1 MFGSGENNNFKG
13 DIMEQNSASSKSK
26 NSAMFLENA
35 ELTLDE
41 ISRHPIIER
50 VAKRVAD
57 DVHTTSH
64 TAHNSHY
71 SSNA

>member
-1 MFGSGENNNFKG
+1 MEHNANPLNAKDSPMFSDNV
-13 DIMEQNSASSKSK
+13 
-26 NSAMFLENA
+26 

-50 VAKRVAD
+50 VARRVAD

-71 SSNA
+71 SSNS

>member
-1 MFGSGENNNFKG
+1 
-13 DIMEQNSASSKSK
+13 MEFNLEYTD
-26 NSAMFLENA
+26 AMNTTALLEN
-35 ELTLDE
+35 EDFTLDE
-41 ISRHPIIER
+41 LSQHPILER

>member
-1 MFGSGENNNFKG
+1 MDHNSDYSMANN
-13 DIMEQNSASSKSK
+13 SRVC
-26 NSAMFLENA
+26 LENS

-41 ISRHPIIER
+41 IGRHPIIER
-50 VAKRVAD
+50 IAKRVAD

>member
-1 MFGSGENNNFKG
+1 VDNNVRGE
-13 DIMEQNSASSKSK
+13 ILEQNSEYLDTK
-26 NSAMFLENA
+26 NSGTLLESE

-57 DVHTTSH
+57 DVHSTSH